1 MPTSTASTF
10 QIDDVF
16 HALSDPT
23 RRAIVERLSSSPASV
38 SELAAPFRMSLPAIH
53 QHLQVLRNAGLVH
66 TVKTGR
72 IRTCRLGV
80 ATLLEAESWLSAR
93 CAMWKRRFD
102 ALADHLA
109 RDEQRGRARRR
120 Q

>member
-16 HALSDPT
+16 RALSDPT
-23 RRAIVERLSSSPASV
+23 RCAIVERLSSSPASV
-38 SELAAPFRMSLPAIH
+38 SELAGPFRMSLPAIH
-53 QHLQVLRNAGLVH
+53 QHLQVLRNAGLVQ

-80 ATLLEAESWLSAR
+80 VTLLEAESWLSAR
-93 CAMWKRRFD
+93 CAMWTHRFD

-109 RDEQRGRARRR
+109 RGGKRGRARRTR
-120 Q
+120 